1 MIGALLQD
9 LRYGLRILL
18 KKPGFTAVAVLAL
31 ALGIGAN
38 TAIFSVV
45 NAVLLRPL
53 PFKEPER
60 LVMVWEHNRP
70 RGRTTNVINPGNF
83 LDWRDQNTVF
93 EQMASFYDD
102 QLNLTGDAAHPEEV
116 PVQVVSTNLF
126 SLLGTS
132 PELGRAFVDEEGQK
146 GRDTVAILSH
156 GLWQRR
162 FGGARD
168 VIGKTIMLN
177 GQSHTIVGVMPANF
191 RFYVKQATLINKP
204 VELWLPQVFTADMK
218 GRRGRFMSAIA
229 RLKPG
234 VTLER
239 AQAEMNT
246 IGSRLEQQYPEFNTG
261 WGVNLVPLRMQMTGD
276 MRAALFVLLG
286 AVGFVLLIACAN
298 VANLLLARG
307 ASRRREMAIRTALG
321 AGRARVIR
329 QLLTESVLLAAVG
342 GSLGLLL
349 AVWGV
354 DLLLTFAPKNL
365 LGLEGIPL
373 DYRVLSFTL
382 GVSLLTGI
390 IFGLAPAL
398 SSSRLNLTEALKE
411 GTKGATGDGHS
422 QRLRSLFVVSEIALA
437 LVLLVGSGLMIK
449 SFMRLQTVD
458 PGFRAEN
465 LLTFKLLLP
474 ETKYK
479 EPQEQT
485 AFFKQVIERTKTLP
499 GVKEASAAS
508 YLPFTGLAA
517 ATGFTIEGQP
527 EPAPG
532 QRPGVDV
539 RVIDPN
545 YFRTMG
551 IPLLQGRTFTEREGS
566 EPSNVVIINETMAQ
580 QYWPGQ
586 DPLGKRVLIQMTDP
600 LVPTEIV
607 GVVGDAKHDGLDREV
622 RAMAYWPHPQ
632 LPYTAMNIIL
642 RTESDPAA
650 LVAAVEREVQAIDKD
665 QPIADVHTM
674 EELLSESVSRTRF
687 STFLLSIFAGVALV
701 LAAVGIYGVM
711 AYSVTQRTH
720 EIGIRM
726 ALGAQAKDVLG
737 MVVGQGMMLALVGI
751 AIGLAAAFALTRLI
765 SSLLYGVS
773 ATDPLTFISIALLL
787 TGVAFLACFIPARK
801 AAKVDPMEA
810 LRYE

>member
-1 MIGALLQD
+1 MGRLLQD
-9 LRYGLRILL
+9 VRYGLRVLL
-18 KKPGFTAVAVLAL
+18 KKPGFTLVAVLAL

-53 PFKEPER
+53 PFNEPER
-60 LVMVWEHNRP
+60 LVMVWEHNRT
-70 RGRTTNVINPGNF
+70 RGRDMNVINPGNF

-93 EQMASFYDD
+93 EQIAAFYDS
-102 QLNLTGDAAHPEEV
+102 QYNLTGDAANPEEV
-116 PVQVVSTNLF
+116 PAQVVTTNLF
-126 SLLGTS
+126 SLLGVNA
-132 PELGRAFVDEEGQK
+132 ELGRTFVDEEGQD
-146 GRDTVAILSH
+146 GRDNVAVLSH

-162 FGGARD
+162 FGGATD
-168 VIGKTIMLN
+168 VVGKTIMLN
-177 GQSHTIVGVMPANF
+177 GQSHTIVGVMPADF
-191 RFYVKQATLINKP
+191 RFYVKQASLINKP
-204 VELWLPQVFTADMK
+204 AELWLPQVFTANAK
-218 GRRGRFMSAIA
+218 GRRGRYMSAIA

-234 VTLER
+234 VPLES

-261 WGVNLVPLRMQMTGD
+261 WGVNLVPLRTQLTGD

-307 ASRRREMAIRTALG
+307 ASRRREIAIRTALG

-342 GSLGLLL
+342 GALGLLI

-354 DLLLTFAPKNL
+354 DLLLALAPKDL
-365 LGLEGIPL
+365 LGLEGIPV
-373 DYRVLSFTL
+373 DYRVLGFTL

-398 SSSRLNLTEALKE
+398 SSSRLNLSDALKE
-411 GTKGATGDGHS
+411 GSKAGSGVDSHG
-422 QRLRSLFVVSEIALA
+422 QRLRSIFVVAEVALA

-449 SFMRLQTVD
+449 SFMRLQEVD
-458 PGFRAEN
+458 PGFRPQN

-474 ETKYK
+474 NAKYK
-479 EPQEQT
+479 EPQQKT
-485 AFFKQVIERTKTLP
+485 AFFKQVVERMKTLP
-499 GVKEASAAS
+499 GVKESSAAS
-508 YLPFTGLAA
+508 YLPLTGLAA

-527 EPAPG
+527 EPAAG
-532 QRPGVDV
+532 QKPVVDV
-539 RVIDPN
+539 RVIDPA
-545 YFRTMG
+545 YFSTMG
-551 IPLLQGRTFTEREGS
+551 IPLLNGRTFTEREAS
-566 EPSNVVIINETMAQ
+566 EQSNVVIINETMAR

-586 DPLGKRVLIQMTDP
+586 DPIGKRVLISMNDP

-622 RAMAYWPHPQ
+622 KAMAYWPHPQ
-632 LPYTAMNIIL
+632 LPYSAMNIIV
-642 RTESDPAA
+642 RTENDPSA
-650 LVAAVEREVQAIDKD
+650 LTAAVEREVQAIDKD
-665 QPIADVHTM
+665 QPVADIHTM

-687 STFLLSIFAGVALV
+687 STFLLTIFASVALV

-726 ALGAQAKDVLG
+726 ALGAQAGDVLR
-737 MVVGQGMMLALVGI
+737 MVV
-751 AIGLAAAFALTRLI
+751 
-765 SSLLYGVS
+765 
-773 ATDPLTFISIALLL
+773 
-787 TGVAFLACFIPARK
+787 
-801 AAKVDPMEA
+801 
-810 LRYE
+810 